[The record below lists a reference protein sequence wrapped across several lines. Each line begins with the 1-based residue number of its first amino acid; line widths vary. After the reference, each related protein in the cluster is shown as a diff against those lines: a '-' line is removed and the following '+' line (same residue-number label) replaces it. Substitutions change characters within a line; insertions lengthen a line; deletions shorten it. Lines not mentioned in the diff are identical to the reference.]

1 MDSDLAL
8 FTALE
13 RRSGWLRGLLVARR
27 VLSNAAASPEEAAD
41 SYVRVS
47 VDEFAQRTGTPRAH
61 VLAMW
66 DAWERAADDGV
77 VPHALDLA
85 PGTDVDLPNEDQVPW
100 QGKGGYCRMD
110 AADALHEAEAHA
122 EATAA
127 EDEAEHA
134 AAQEYIRAAQA
145 RIGGNPMADLD
156 QADEERDLTDRLLL
170 LKLELDAVLRT
181 MQERKGPLSDHSRH
195 LLQVTCEH
203 IKAASGWI
211 STLAGSGHD
220 IDDKALEAFL
230 ASEGG
235 KK

>member
-1 MDSDLAL
+1 MDSDLTL

-27 VLSNAAASPEEAAD
+27 VLPNAVVSPEGAAE
-41 SYVRVS
+41 SFVRIGL
-47 VDEFAQRTGTPRAH
+47 DEFAQRTGTSREH
-61 VLAMW
+61 VLAIW

-77 VPHALDLA
+77 VPHALDLT
-85 PGTDVDLPNEDQVPW
+85 PGTEVGLPNENEVPW
-100 QGKGGYCRMD
+100 TGEGGYRRMS
-110 AADALHEAEAHA
+110 AADAVNEAEAQA
-122 EATAA
+122 AVVAA
-127 EDEAEHA
+127 EEEAEHA
-134 AAQEYIRAAQA
+134 SAQEYIRAAQA
-145 RIGGNPMADLD
+145 RMGGNPMADLD
-156 QADEERDLTDRLLL
+156 RADEERDLTDRLLL

-203 IKAASGWI
+203 ITAASGWI
-211 STLAGSGHD
+211 STLAGSGQD